1 MTISHVQIFIEYKY
15 NLMMRD
21 TILRYSKSRGYNL
34 YHRGGHEM
42 KSKKEKLSNIKVNL
56 AIWFSCCILA
66 LIFFQREIQSKF
78 FILVVPFI
86 IFFANILR
94 FIYVKFDY
102 SKR

>member
-1 MTISHVQIFIEYKY
+1 MTISHVKIFIEYKY
-15 NLMMRD
+15 NLMMGD

-66 LIFFQREIQSKF
+66 LIFFKGKF
-78 FILVVPFI
+78 RVNFLF
-86 IFFANILR
+86 
-94 FIYVKFDY
+94 
-102 SKR
+102 